1 MSPSAHTLDPV
12 TVEVVRNKLDGI
24 ANEMELTLLKS
35 SFSPIV
41 KEGLDASAS
50 LFTLQGE
57 TLAQAIAIP
66 IHLATLIP
74 CVARF
79 LIEFPIDQMREG
91 DIYCMNDPYLGG
103 THLPDIAVVMP
114 VFARGRP
121 IAFAATMTHHQDVG
135 GMTPGSV
142 PTNATE
148 VFQEGIRLPPLKLR
162 DGDVFNDTLLK
173 ILRRNVRIPE
183 TFEGDLMAQV
193 AACTVGVRRL
203 SALAN
208 TYGDNHLT
216 AIFAE
221 LLDRSEAM
229 TRDALRAIPP
239 GTYRAVDFMDNDGI
253 DLDRRIRIEV
263 AVTVGDGAMTV
274 DFAGSSPQVRGPF
287 NVVPSGSLAASCY
300 ALRAITD
307 PSITTN
313 GGCFR
318 PITLKLPEGSIVNP
332 KEPAPVNSRTATIKR
347 ITGTILAA
355 FAEAVPERVPA
366 DNAGEL
372 LALSFGGARPDGSR
386 YVTGELVAS
395 GAGAS
400 REKDGVDVIETDAT
414 NCMNL
419 PAEALELDA
428 PIRVNRAMLR
438 RDSGGPGA
446 HRGGLGILREYEILH
461 GEVRFT
467 HRGERHFIAPKGR
480 AGGADGVMA
489 RTVIY
494 RRDGSRGG
502 DPFQARDDAC
512 TLGDRVVFETAGGG
526 GYGDPARRTAEQ
538 LRDDLADGKISRDGA
553 ASYGVTPHQKRL
565 EIIMSRQAVIR
576 SLQAYYDEG
585 RFLADLRRRVAIPT
599 ESQNPSRRP
608 ELYSISSLRSRLR
621 CARSI
626 MQ

>member
-1 MSPSAHTLDPV
+1 MTRQHSTLDPV

-74 CVARF
+74 CVKRILA
-79 LIEFPIDQMREG
+79 EFPPETMRDG

-114 VFARGRP
+114 VMHRGRLL
-121 IAFAATMTHHQDVG
+121 AFAATMTHHQDVG
-135 GMTPGSV
+135 GMAPGSV

-162 DGDVFNDTLLK
+162 EGERFNDTLLK

-203 SALAN
+203 GALAT

-221 LLDRSEAM
+221 LLERSEAM

-239 GTYRAVDFMDNDGI
+239 GTYRAVDFLDNDGI

-263 AVTVGDGAMTV
+263 AVTLRDGAITV

-300 ALRAITD
+300 AVRAITD
-307 PSITTN
+307 PTIPTN

-318 PITLKLPEGSIVNP
+318 PITLELPEGSIVNP
-332 KEPAPVNSRTATIKR
+332 REPAPVNSRTATIKR

-355 FAEAVPERVPA
+355 LAEAVPDRVPA

-372 LALSFGGARPDGSR
+372 LVLAFGGTRPDGTR
-386 YVTGELVAS
+386 FVTGELVAG

-400 REKDGVDVIETDAT
+400 AGKDGVDVIETDAT

-428 PIRVNRAMLR
+428 PIRVHRTALR
-438 RDSGGPGA
+438 RDSGGAGT
-446 HRGGLGILREYEILH
+446 HRGGLGLVREYEILS

-480 AGGADGVMA
+480 AGGRAGAMA
-489 RTVIY
+489 RTVIH
-494 RRDGSRGG
+494 RLDGSEEVV
-502 DPFQARDDAC
+502 PSKIVT
-512 TLGDRVVFETAGGG
+512 TLHTGERVVFETAGGG
-526 GYGDPARRTAEQ
+526 GYGDPAK
-538 LRDDLADGKISRDGA
+538 RDPAAVEADVADGKVGEERA
-553 ASYGVTPHQKRL
+553 MAYGV
-565 EIIMSRQAVIR
+565 QA
-576 SLQAYYDEG
+576 
-585 RFLADLRRRVAIPT
+585 ADGT
-599 ESQNPSRRP
+599 E
-608 ELYSISSLRSRLR
+608 L
-621 CARSI
+621 
-626 MQ
+626 